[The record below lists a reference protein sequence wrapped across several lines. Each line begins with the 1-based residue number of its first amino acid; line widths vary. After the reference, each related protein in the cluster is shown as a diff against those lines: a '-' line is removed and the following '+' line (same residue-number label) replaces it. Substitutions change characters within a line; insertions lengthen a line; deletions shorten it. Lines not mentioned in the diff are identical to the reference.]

1 MKIRNLTKSYEDK
14 VVLRDF
20 SAKFPRG
27 RHIAIMGPSGCG
39 KTTLLRLILGL
50 ERPDSGEILRRGRCV
65 AVFQEDRLSPPLSAV
80 SNLRLVRPSLSREEA
95 RALLSRLGLEKDT
108 DRPVSTL
115 SGGMSRRVAIAR
127 ALVADADTVLLDEPF
142 SALDAAT
149 KGEVMAVMK
158 EALAHKTVLLVTHDI
173 EEAKAFS
180 DEIFFFPA
188 VT

>member
-1 MKIRNLTKSYEDK
+1 MKIRNLSKSYGDK

-20 SAKFPRG
+20 NAKFPRG
-27 RHIAIMGPSGCG
+27 HHVALMGPSGCG

-50 ERPDSGEILRRGRCV
+50 EEPDGGEILRRGRAV

-80 SNLRLVRPSLSREEA
+80 SNLRLVRPSLKKEEA
-95 RALLSRLGLEKDT
+95 RALLARLGLEEDA

-142 SALDAAT
+142 SALDDAT
-149 KGEVMAVMK
+149 KREVMAVVK
-158 EALAHKTVLLVTHDI
+158 EYLAGKTVLFVTHD
-173 EEAKAFS
+173 EDEARAFA
-180 DEIFFFPA
+180 DEIFYFP
-188 VT
+188 V